1 MTSSLPPSE
10 RAPRKASLRAE
21 NAAQAREHL
30 LATAIALVERGDE
43 PTMRAVAAEAR
54 VGERTI
60 YRYFESR
67 EAMLTALAP
76 RVAARTTIPLADTFD
91 ALPGYVAALFRV
103 FEENRA
109 LNVALL
115 TSAWAAPLLRG
126 SRRKNLNDLRRLVD
140 RAFPEAPIEQR
151 AAAASVLRT
160 QISGVSWMYLR
171 VSCGLSAPEVVV
183 HVRWLIETCAARLRA
198 EGRRR

>member
-1 MTSSLPPSE
+1 MTSGLPHSDE
-10 RAPRKASLRAE
+10 APEKTSLRAE
-21 NAAQAREHL
+21 NAAQTREHL

-67 EAMLTALAP
+67 EVLLTALAP
-76 RVAARTTIPLADTFD
+76 RVAARTTIPLVDTFE
-91 ALPGYVAALFRV
+91 ALPGYAAALFGL
-103 FEENRA
+103 FEDNRG

-115 TSAWAAPLLRG
+115 TSAWAMPLFRG

-140 RAFPEAPIEQR
+140 RAFPDAPFDQR

-160 QISGVSWMYLR
+160 QISGISWMYLR
-171 VSCGLSAPEVVV
+171 ISCGLSAPEVVT